1 MANEVKK
8 TREQLLEDLARL
20 TRELAAAK
28 RAKLRDAAAHNETIG
43 SIGDR
48 INAVMEELD
57 GTK

>member
-20 TRELAAAK
+20 TRELGDAK
-28 RAKLRDAAAHNETIG
+28 RAKKRDATAHNETIG
-43 SIGDR
+43 SIEDR
-48 INAVMEELD
+48 MDVVMEELD